1 MRLGV
6 GVEGESEATMSTL
19 AIKQRCHNQAKTINC
34 GTLTPPTTTTLLIGR
49 LFVEANA
56 ADGEKER
63 RRSDSSML
71 T

>member
-1 MRLGV
+1 MERERARNNVKVDRQNKGV
-6 GVEGESEATMSTL
+6 T
-19 AIKQRCHNQAKTINC
+19 IRNQAITI
-34 GTLTPPTTTTLLIGR
+34 GTLTPPTTTILLIGR